1 MGGWHAEW
9 EAGMP
14 ITPRPHHGGVE
25 DLESHIPPVVRL
37 RAASLGDEGRR
48 WLAGLPDLVA
58 DLEARWSVRVERSLS
73 GGTAAFVGAAR
84 TIDGTPV
91 ILKLSVPDPDLGDE
105 IGTLDRARGRGYVR
119 LLAHDSGR
127 GAMLLEALGPALD
140 RVNLPPER
148 QLEIICQLLATAWMV
163 PPAASG
169 RMAVPRDKATG
180 LDGLVRRLWDELDE
194 PCSPRVLEQALVFA
208 RRRADAFD
216 PARTVQLHGDAATAN
231 ALRVTSARPGAETGF
246 VFVDPDGF
254 LGDPAYDL
262 GVALRDWGPELLA
275 SDDPSG
281 LARHYCRLLAANSGV
296 DEQEIWEWGF
306 LERVSTGLYALAMGA
321 GELSRPFFETAEA
334 LLT

>member
-1 MGGWHAEW
+1 VPLVLSFVKNLAEYEKLSHLVVATEQVIAEELFGPNSHT
-9 EAGMP
+9 EALLGYSGIEP
-14 ITPRPHHGGVE
+14 VAFAVYFHNFSTFLGKKGLYLE
-25 DLESHIPPVVRL
+25 DL
-37 RAASLGDEGRR
+37 
-48 WLAGLPDLVA
+48 
-58 DLEARWSVRVERSLS
+58 
-73 GGTAAFVGAAR
+73 
-84 TIDGTPV
+84 
-91 ILKLSVPDPDLGDE
+91 
-105 IGTLDRARGRGYVR
+105 YVR
-119 LLAHDSGR
+119 QAFRRRGFGR
-127 GAMLLEALGPALD
+127 AMLLEALGPALD
-140 RVNLPPER
+140 RVNLPPVR
-148 QLEIICQLLATAWMV
+148 QLEVICRLLATAWMV